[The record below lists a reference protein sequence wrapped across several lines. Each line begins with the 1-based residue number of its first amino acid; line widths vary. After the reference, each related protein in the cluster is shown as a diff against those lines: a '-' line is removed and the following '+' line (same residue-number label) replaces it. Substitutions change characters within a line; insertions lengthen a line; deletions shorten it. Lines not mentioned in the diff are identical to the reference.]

1 MGEQKIFGFHE
12 LAGWYFKTSP
22 NSTTNCREL
31 RSGINVHLGL
41 MMEAVASVPSESN
54 SPPSLPRG
62 VLVVTASVLRHGN
75 TSRDRD
81 GVEREEQ
88 SMKTRQLRSTGEIG
102 PVQAVS
108 YTLGIT
114 MQTWMLNN
122 PAHLSNHD
130 TCPGGT

>member
-1 MGEQKIFGFHE
+1 MVFQNLPK
-12 LAGWYFKTSP
+12 LVS
-22 NSTTNCREL
+22 STTNCREL
-31 RSGINVHLGL
+31 RSGINVHLGM
-41 MMEAVASVPSESN
+41 MMEAVASVPSESD

-75 TSRDRD
+75 TSRHRD

-114 MQTWMLNN
+114 MQTWTLNN
-122 PAHLSNHD
+122 PAQLVQPRHLSRGNLRSRRLK
-130 TCPGGT
+130 